1 MLVLSRRIGERIRI
15 GDDIELTILS
25 YRGRSVIVG
34 IEAPQEIP
42 IRREEILR
50 RGAGTAASGPS
61 CPREAD
67 QLLNGVGAMPREDR
81 VVPGTQPAA
90 VSAESLRGPLSG
102 KLASRSTE
110 LVRRAVG

>member
-25 YRGRSVIVG
+25 YRGRSVVVG
-34 IEAPQEIP
+34 IEAPQEIT

-50 RGAGTAASGPS
+50 RASETVTS
-61 CPREAD
+61 ESVCPKEPGRQGD
-67 QLLNGVGAMPREDR
+67 GGGVMPREDR

-90 VSAESLRGPLSG
+90 VSAESVRGPLSG
-102 KLASRSTE
+102 QLGHRSVE